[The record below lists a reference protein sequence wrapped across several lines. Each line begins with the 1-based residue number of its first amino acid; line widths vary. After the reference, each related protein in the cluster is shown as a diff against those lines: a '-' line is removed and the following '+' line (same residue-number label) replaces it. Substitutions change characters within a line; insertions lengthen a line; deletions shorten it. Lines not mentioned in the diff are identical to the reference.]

1 MRFVGNTLAL
11 AALLSVA
18 AASSP
23 AVAAQADPAA
33 ARIEAFDNAL
43 LETMKGAKA
52 LGPTGRYRKLA
63 PAVEAAFDMPT
74 MTQFSVGPASWTT
87 FTPAQKSAL
96 IAGFT
101 RLSVASYAHNF
112 DGYSGERFDIEPV
125 VQTRGTDKIV
135 TTHLVRA
142 GAAPVNLLYRMRQS
156 GGTWKIIDVYYG
168 AISQLTTRRADFA
181 KPLAS
186 GGAAG
191 LIAHLNTASD
201 GLLK

>member
-1 MRFVGNTLAL
+1 MRFVGGTLTV
-11 AALLSVA
+11 AALVCALGA
-18 AASSP
+18 GAP

-33 ARIEAFDNAL
+33 ARIEALDNTL

-52 LGPTGRYRKLA
+52 LGPMGRYRKLA
-63 PAVEAAFDMPT
+63 PAVDAVFDMPT
-74 MTQFSVGPASWTT
+74 MTQFSVGPAWTT

-96 IAGFT
+96 ITAFT

-112 DGYSGERFDIEPV
+112 DGYSGERFDIDPA

-135 TTHLVRA
+135 STHLVRA

-168 AISQLTTRRADFA
+168 AISQLTTRRSDFA
-181 KPLAS
+181 RPLAS

-191 LIAHLNTASD
+191 LLAHLNSSSD

>member
-23 AVAAQADPAA
+23 ATAAQADPAA
-33 ARIEAFDNAL
+33 VRIEAFDNVL

-74 MTQFSVGPASWTT
+74 MTQFSVGPAWTT

-112 DGYSGERFDIEPV
+112 DGYSGERFDIEPI

-135 TTHLVRA
+135 TTHLVRP

-156 GGTWKIIDVYYG
+156 GGVWKIIDVYYG
-168 AISQLTTRRADFA
+168 AISQLTTRRSDFA
-181 KPLAS
+181 RPLAS
-186 GGAAG
+186 GGADG
-191 LIAHLNTASD
+191 LIAHLSSAGD